1 MKNILKHIMVATAVM
16 LLHGCSGNTD
26 TEVAVLKL
34 RADKTSVAADG
45 KDMVTFT
52 VTYGTDDI
60 SLSQDMNLT
69 VEIDG
74 SRTRLDAGTNTFSTR
89 KSGEYMFTAEYKDGN
104 RTIYSEDKVVVSATE
119 VSTQVSYYH
128 KMLAMMFTSVHCT
141 YCPLLAEAITAVK
154 MVNSKRI
161 APVAFHSDKMGQ
173 DPMTLPLNDRIYE
186 KVSTGDGLPMFAFD
200 FRKSSQHIVNEYAK
214 IISEL
219 NSLILSH
226 ISECGVAIESVF
238 DETSRELKV
247 TAKFKTSRA
256 KAYRY
261 HIFLVEDGIEYMQ
274 AGHEGSSPYIHNN
287 VLRAASADNVFGS
300 KLNLGNA
307 LTPGTEYAAQKTFEL
322 PEEWNH
328 NNMRVIVSILGTSDG
343 SSYSCDNTN
352 ECPLGQNAD
361 YLYEE

>member
-1 MKNILKHIMVATAVM
+1 MKRILAQIMMAVLM
-16 LLHGCSGNTD
+16 LSGCSGNTD
-26 TEVAVLKL
+26 TEVSELKL

-52 VTYGTDDI
+52 VTYGTDDV
-60 SLSQDMNLT
+60 SLSQDMNMT
-69 VEIDG
+69 VESDG
-74 SRTRLDAGTNTFSTR
+74 QKTRLDAGVNTFTA
-89 KSGEYMFTAEYKDGN
+89 KKAGNYMFSAEYKDGN
-104 RTIYSEDKVVVSATE
+104 RIIYSEEKVNINATE
-119 VSTQVSYYH
+119 VSNRRSYYH
-128 KMLAMMFTSVHCT
+128 KLLAMMFTSVHCT
-141 YCPLLAEAITAVK
+141 YCPLLAEAMSEIMK
-154 MVNSKRI
+154 EHGKRI
-161 APVAFHSDKMGQ
+161 ALVAFHSDKMGS

-214 IISEL
+214 IISEMQ
-219 NSLILSH
+219 H
-226 ISECGVAIESVF
+226 QTQTDGSECGVAIESAF
-238 DETSRELKV
+238 DETSRRLEV
-247 TAKFKTSRA
+247 TVRFQTNREQSC
-256 KAYRY
+256 RY